1 MKPKKFFNKIGRAVA
16 PKRSRRIA
24 KRRAARRAARRE
36 TERVRAQSIAQQRR
50 RDLRAVRRMRQNPD
64 ANNDRRR
71 ALGLQPG
78 TRVVTGAEKRL
89 ARGTGQ
95 TAQGTRVY

>member
-1 MKPKKFFNKIGRAVA
+1 MKPKKFFNKIGRAIA

-24 KRRAARRAARRE
+24 KRRAARREKKRTILAA
-36 TERVRAQSIAQQRR
+36 RAQSIAQQRK

-64 ANNDRRR
+64 ANNDRWK
-71 ALGLQPG
+71 ALGLPPG
-78 TRVVTGAEKRL
+78 ARVVTGAEKRL